1 MVEQKKESIFR
12 IAQTIIGSLVVASLV
27 GLASSIISVRDAV
40 LQHDIVLE
48 SLVNFGPKSGD
59 RFNAAMGKIE
69 REARINTDVH
79 LSKQIAE
86 IHKLLSGNTSR
97 EHERIS
103 FVERNI
109 ARVEKD
115 VKVILKEVQQHNSE
129 GQGWITVIK
138 RNTEI
143 IKDNQRKAHSHG
155 K

>member
-1 MVEQKKESIFR
+1 MVEEKKESIFR
-12 IAQTIIGSLVVASLV
+12 IAQAIIGSLVVASLV

-40 LQHDIVLE
+40 LQHDIVIQ
-48 SLVNFGPKSGD
+48 SLVDFGPKSGD
-59 RFNAAMGKIE
+59 RFTASMGKIE

-79 LSKQIAE
+79 ISQQIKE
-86 IHKLLSGNTSR
+86 IHKMLSGGSSR

-129 GQGWITVIK
+129 AQGWFTVIK